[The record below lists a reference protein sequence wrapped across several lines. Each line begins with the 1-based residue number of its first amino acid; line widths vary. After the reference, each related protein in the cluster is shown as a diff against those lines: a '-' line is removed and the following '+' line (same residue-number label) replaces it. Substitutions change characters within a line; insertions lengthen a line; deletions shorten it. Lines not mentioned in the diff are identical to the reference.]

1 MVTDEQVRRLMQEM
15 EKGTGKAQAADKAG
29 MDEKTGRKYARE
41 NRLPSQMKADH
52 DWRTRKDP
60 FEEVWESQI
69 KERLGKAPKLEA
81 KTLFDDLQ
89 ERYPGKFGP
98 GQLRTLQRKVKRWR
112 AEEGPAKEVYFP
124 QEHHPGVLAESDF
137 TRMKTLAVTISG
149 SVFDH
154 LIYHFVLTY
163 SNWETGTICYSESFE
178 SVSEGLQNALWELG
192 GVPQEHQTDC
202 LTAAVRNTSG
212 AKAFTDR
219 YEALLRYYQMAGRK
233 TNPSSP
239 NENGDIESRNNHFK
253 RSLDQALLLRGN
265 RDFESRE
272 SYEAYLR
279 AHMVKQNAKRV
290 DRFTEEQRYLGALP
304 AHGRLE
310 NTKRER
316 VRVGPSSTIRVKHNT
331 YSVNSRLVGE
341 WVEARLYH
349 ERIEIWYGQKQ
360 VETIPR
366 LRGEGNHHIQYR
378 HIIDYLV
385 RKPGAFRNY
394 RYRSD
399 MFPTIGFR
407 ICYDALKRQSPL
419 RADKE
424 YLKILHLA
432 SQREELG
439 VERAINHL
447 MGNDEHLSAE
457 AISAV
462 LSGTTELPSMR
473 DVAIDQIALTDY
485 DDLLCASLEL
495 AS

>member
-1 MVTDEQVRRLMQEM
+1 MVTDAQVRRLMREM
-15 EKGTGKAQAADKAG
+15 EKGTGKAIAADKAG
-29 MDEKTGRKYARE
+29 MDEKTARTYVRE
-41 NRLPSQMKADH
+41 KRLPSEIKAEH
-52 DWRTRKDP
+52 GWRTRTDP
-60 FEEVWESQI
+60 FGEVWDEI
-69 KERLGKAPKLEA
+69 KGRLGVNARLEA
-81 KTLFDDLQ
+81 KTLFEDLL
-89 ERYPGKFGP
+89 ERYPEKFGG
-98 GQLRTLQRKVKRWR
+98 GQLRTLQRKIKRWR
-112 AEEGPAKEVYFP
+112 AEEGPAKEVFFP
-124 QEHHPGVLAESDF
+124 QEHYPGVLSESDF
-137 TRMKTLAVTISG
+137 TRMKSLGITISG
-149 SVFDH
+149 SLFDH

-163 SNWETGTICYSESFE
+163 SNWEAGTICFSESFE

-202 LTAAVRNTSG
+202 LTAAVRNTKERG
-212 AKAFTDR
+212 TFTDR
-219 YEALLRYYQMAGRK
+219 YEALLRYYQMAGRR

-253 RSLDQALLLRGN
+253 RSLDQALLLRGS
-265 RDFESRE
+265 RDFESRQ
-272 SYEAYLR
+272 SYEEYLR
-279 AHMVKQNAKRV
+279 AHIAKQNARRLE
-290 DRFTEEQRYLGALP
+290 RFTQEKGLLSPLP
-304 AHGRLE
+304 VQGRLE
-310 NTKRER
+310 NTKRET

-360 VETIPR
+360 VETLPR

-432 SQREELG
+432 ARRDEEA
-439 VERAINHL
+439 VECAINHL
-447 MGNDEHLSAE
+447 LGKDGELNAGAIEKLLSAE
-457 AISAV
+457 
-462 LSGTTELPSMR
+462 TELPSVR
-473 DVAIDQIALTDY
+473 DVAIDQVALSAYDALLPELEIA
-485 DDLLCASLEL
+485 
-495 AS
+495 